1 VLLAYVKPGRL
12 TDAMHGRLNQCDSQ
26 NTRERCPSLTDFII
40 LEAMFCTISLA
51 FPALVSLYI
60 TPEGEHP

>member
-1 VLLAYVKPGRL
+1 MVLLANSKPGRL

-40 LEAMFCTISLA
+40 LEAMLCTISLTSS
-51 FPALVSLYI
+51 ALVSLYI
-60 TPEGEHP
+60 TPKG